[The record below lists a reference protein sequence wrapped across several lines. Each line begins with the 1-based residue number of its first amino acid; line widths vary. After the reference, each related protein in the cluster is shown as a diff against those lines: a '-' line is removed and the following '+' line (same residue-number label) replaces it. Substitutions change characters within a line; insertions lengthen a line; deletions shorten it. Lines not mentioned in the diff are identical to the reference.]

1 MPVER
6 RNGMHSLQKEE
17 LLQIQGGAITGT
29 YINALVKG
37 IEALLELG
45 RSFGTAIRRWMDGSV
60 CGPS

>member
-1 MPVER
+1 
-6 RNGMHSLQKEE
+6 MHSLQKEE